1 MLPTEVSAVFFYT
14 VVTLVFSNTAVRR
27 LFACFSACCLLA
39 SGGTSARPLEV
50 ALMYSY
56 GPEITSSWY
65 ADTLRTIREAAAP
78 ETIRVTTYD
87 PDGFLKAADKKAFDI
102 AIASSGLT
110 SLMIS
115 RTDGIPLLTVT
126 THRTPDANFGN
137 GAAIVTRSNRNDIR
151 TLADLKGKTV
161 AVMSKTAFAGW
172 QIPLV
177 EMIHQGID
185 PRGFFKNV
193 IVTGAP
199 MTNIIDA
206 VITGNADAGFLVT
219 CLTESL
225 IDKGQLDPKALK
237 FINEK
242 TDGTIACRR
251 SSDLYPN
258 WLLTVKPTVSAD
270 VARRITKGLLAL
282 PEGKDGLT
290 WTIPTDHRRIYELFN
305 TLQMPLKN
313 EASLGWFLQ
322 AYWPWIAGAI
332 SLLFLLLGNVVMLA
346 LIVRRKTAQ
355 TEIAVKEK
363 LASNIVAKESA
374 MKLEALNRAS
384 AVGLLSGMVAHE
396 LKQPLTVISNYAGS
410 LKQRLARGDAV
421 SRDTLLFALEEII
434 RSNMTASDIVNHI
447 RRYAKTQP
455 LERYAEPLSD
465 IARRAVTRYRQ
476 TAKPRTVFTLDLTTP
491 SPKVDMDPTEVE
503 LVVTNLVKNASQ
515 AASAQ
520 TDEARVDVAVTA
532 DSDYAIL
539 TVKDNGPEISDEAL
553 NAIGNVGLT
562 TKTNG
567 LGLGVAIIRSLLEV
581 HGASLTY
588 RKHQPEG
595 LTAVVKW
602 PLSRD

>member
-1 MLPTEVSAVFFYT
+1 MLPTEVSAVFVYT

-27 LFACFSACCLLA
+27 FFACFSACCLLA
-39 SGGTSARPLEV
+39 SGGT
-50 ALMYSY
+50 
-56 GPEITSSWY
+56 EITFAWY
-65 ADTLRTIREAAAP
+65 ADTVRIIREAAAP

-206 VITGNADAGFLVT
+206 VITGDADAGFLVT

-242 TDGTIACRR
+242 TDDTIACRR

-313 EASLGWFLQ
+313 EVSLGWFLQ

-363 LASNIVAKESA
+363 LASDLVARESA

-503 LVVTNLVKNASQ
+503 LVVNLVKNASQ

-520 TDEARVDVAVTA
+520 TDEAHVDVAVTA

>member
-1 MLPTEVSAVFFYT
+1 MLPTEVSADFVYT

-56 GPEITSSWY
+56 GPEITFAWY
-65 ADTLRTIREAAAP
+65 ADTVRTIREAAAP

-206 VITGNADAGFLVT
+206 VITGDADAGFLVT

-242 TDGTIACRR
+242 TDDTIACRR

-305 TLQMPLKN
+305 TLQMPLKS

-363 LASNIVAKESA
+363 IGERSRRQRIRDETRS
-374 MKLEALNRAS
+374 LEPRKRRGAFVRNGGARTKAALDRHQQLRREFETAPRARRRREPR
-384 AVGLLSGMVAHE
+384 H
-396 LKQPLTVISNYAGS
+396 PPF
-410 LKQRLARGDAV
+410 RLGR
-421 SRDTLLFALEEII
+421 
-434 RSNMTASDIVNHI
+434 NH
-447 RRYAKTQP
+447 P
-455 LERYAEPLSD
+455 LEHDGVRHREPHPAIRKD
-465 IARRAVTRYRQ
+465 
-476 TAKPRTVFTLDLTTP
+476 
-491 SPKVDMDPTEVE
+491 
-503 LVVTNLVKNASQ
+503 
-515 AASAQ
+515 AAA
-520 TDEARVDVAVTA
+520 
-532 DSDYAIL
+532 
-539 TVKDNGPEISDEAL
+539 
-553 NAIGNVGLT
+553 
-562 TKTNG
+562 
-567 LGLGVAIIRSLLEV
+567 
-581 HGASLTY
+581 
-588 RKHQPEG
+588 
-595 LTAVVKW
+595 
-602 PLSRD
+602 

>member
-1 MLPTEVSAVFFYT
+1 M
-14 VVTLVFSNTAVRR
+14 
-27 LFACFSACCLLA
+27 
-39 SGGTSARPLEV
+39 
-50 ALMYSY
+50 
-56 GPEITSSWY
+56 
-65 ADTLRTIREAAAP
+65 
-78 ETIRVTTYD
+78 
-87 PDGFLKAADKKAFDI
+87 
-102 AIASSGLT
+102 
-110 SLMIS
+110 
-115 RTDGIPLLTVT
+115 
-126 THRTPDANFGN
+126 
-137 GAAIVTRSNRNDIR
+137 
-151 TLADLKGKTV
+151 
-161 AVMSKTAFAGW
+161 
-172 QIPLV
+172 
-177 EMIHQGID
+177 
-185 PRGFFKNV
+185 
-193 IVTGAP
+193 
-199 MTNIIDA
+199 
-206 VITGNADAGFLVT
+206 
-219 CLTESL
+219 
-225 IDKGQLDPKALK
+225 
-237 FINEK
+237 
-242 TDGTIACRR
+242 
-251 SSDLYPN
+251 
-258 WLLTVKPTVSAD
+258 KPTVSAD

-305 TLQMPLKN
+305 TLQRPLKN
-313 EASLGWFLQ
+313 EVSLGWFLQ

-363 LASNIVAKESA
+363 LASDLVARESA
-374 MKLEALNRAS
+374 MKLEALNLAS
-384 AVGLLSGMVAHE
+384 AVWLFSGMFAHE
-396 LKQPLTVISNYAGS
+396 LKQPFTVI
-410 LKQRLARGDAV
+410 ARGDAV

-520 TDEARVDVAVTA
+520 TDEAHVDVAVTA

>member
-1 MLPTEVSAVFFYT
+1 MSFFR
-14 VVTLVFSNTAVRR
+14 LIPLIAALFLGNTAV
-27 LFACFSACCLLA
+27 
-39 SGGTSARPLEV
+39 SARPLEI

-56 GPEITSSWY
+56 GAEITSGWY
-65 ADTLRTIREAAAP
+65 ADTVRTIREAVAP

-87 PDGFLKAADKKAFDI
+87 PDRFLKAADAKAFDI

-126 THRTPDANFGN
+126 TDRAPDASFGN
-137 GAAIVTRSNRNDIR
+137 GAAIVTRSNRSDIK

-177 EMIHQGID
+177 EMIHQGLD

-199 MTNIIDA
+199 MTNIIDSVLA
-206 VITGNADAGFLVT
+206 GEADAGFLIT
-219 CLTESL
+219 CLTEGL
-225 IDKGQLDPKALK
+225 IDKGQLAPGTLK

-242 TDGTIACRR
+242 TDDTIGCRR

-270 VARRITKGLLAL
+270 VARRITQGLLTL
-282 PEGKDGLT
+282 PKGEDGLQ

-305 TLQMPLKN
+305 TLQMPLKH
-313 EASLGWFLQ
+313 EASLGWFMRT
-322 AYWPWIAGAI
+322 YWPWIAGAV
-332 SLLFLLLGNVVMLA
+332 SLLLLLLINLVILAVV
-346 LIVRRKTAQ
+346 VRRKTEQ

-363 LASNIVAKESA
+363 LASNLAAKESA

-410 LKQRLARGDAV
+410 LKQRLTRGDAV
-421 SRDTLLFALEEII
+421 SRDTLLFALEEIL
-434 RSNMTASDIVNHI
+434 RSDRSASDIVNHI
-447 RRYAKTQP
+447 RRYAKTTP
-455 LERYAEPLSD
+455 LEHYAVPLSD
-465 IARRAVTRYRQ
+465 VTQRAVDRYRQ
-476 TAKPRTVFTLDLTTP
+476 TAKPRTVFTLHLASP
-491 SPKVDMDPTEVE
+491 SPVVDMDPTEVE

-520 TDEARVDVAVTA
+520 TDEAHVDVSVTA
-532 DSDYAIL
+532 DADFVTL
-539 TVKDNGPEISDEAL
+539 TVKDNGPEITDEAL
-553 NAIGNVGLT
+553 QSIGNVGLT
-562 TKTNG
+562 TKATG

-602 PLSRD
+602 PLSRNAE

>member
-1 MLPTEVSAVFFYT
+1 
-14 VVTLVFSNTAVRR
+14 
-27 LFACFSACCLLA
+27 
-39 SGGTSARPLEV
+39 
-50 ALMYSY
+50 
-56 GPEITSSWY
+56 
-65 ADTLRTIREAAAP
+65 
-78 ETIRVTTYD
+78 
-87 PDGFLKAADKKAFDI
+87 
-102 AIASSGLT
+102 
-110 SLMIS
+110 
-115 RTDGIPLLTVT
+115 
-126 THRTPDANFGN
+126 
-137 GAAIVTRSNRNDIR
+137 
-151 TLADLKGKTV
+151 
-161 AVMSKTAFAGW
+161 
-172 QIPLV
+172 
-177 EMIHQGID
+177 
-185 PRGFFKNV
+185 
-193 IVTGAP
+193 
-199 MTNIIDA
+199 
-206 VITGNADAGFLVT
+206 
-219 CLTESL
+219 
-225 IDKGQLDPKALK
+225 
-237 FINEK
+237 
-242 TDGTIACRR
+242 
-251 SSDLYPN
+251 
-258 WLLTVKPTVSAD
+258 
-270 VARRITKGLLAL
+270 
-282 PEGKDGLT
+282 
-290 WTIPTDHRRIYELFN
+290 
-305 TLQMPLKN
+305 
-313 EASLGWFLQ
+313 
-322 AYWPWIAGAI
+322 
-332 SLLFLLLGNVVMLA
+332 
-346 LIVRRKTAQ
+346 
-355 TEIAVKEK
+355 
-363 LASNIVAKESA
+363 

-421 SRDTLLFALEEII
+421 SRDTLLFALEESI